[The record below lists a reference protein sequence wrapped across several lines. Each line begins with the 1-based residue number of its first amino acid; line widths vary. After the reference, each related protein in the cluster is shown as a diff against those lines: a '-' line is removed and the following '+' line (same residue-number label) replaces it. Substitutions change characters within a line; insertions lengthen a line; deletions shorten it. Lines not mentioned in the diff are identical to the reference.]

1 MVFLRKIS
9 QNSIPPK
16 LDSINSYKKLIDLK
30 KLDNEFK
37 LDIRYA
43 SNNNF
48 MRSTFYE
55 KERAYLDNEAAK
67 KLIDA
72 KNELK
77 KLGYGI
83 IIYDAYRPWFITK
96 MFWEGTP
103 DNLKHFVANPDNGSS
118 HNRGCAIDI
127 GLYDIKKGIDIKM
140 ISGYDEFTEKAYP
153 NYKGGTKF
161 QRDIRDKQPTISVNY
176 RVVKN
181 TEENN
186 FNMDQNYSNNPD
198 NKDDWSNDDDD
209 W

>member
-1 MVFLRKIS
+1 
-9 QNSIPPK
+9 
-16 LDSINSYKKLIDLK
+16 
-30 KLDNEFK
+30 
-37 LDIRYA
+37 
-43 SNNNF
+43 

-161 QRDIRDKQPTISVNY
+161 QRDIRDKLIAIMEKNDFSVY
-176 RVVKN
+176 
-181 TEENN
+181 EYEWWHFN
-186 FNMDQNYSNNPD
+186 FNDCKSGIMNLSFTELESLN
-198 NKDDWSNDDDD
+198 SI
-209 W
+209 